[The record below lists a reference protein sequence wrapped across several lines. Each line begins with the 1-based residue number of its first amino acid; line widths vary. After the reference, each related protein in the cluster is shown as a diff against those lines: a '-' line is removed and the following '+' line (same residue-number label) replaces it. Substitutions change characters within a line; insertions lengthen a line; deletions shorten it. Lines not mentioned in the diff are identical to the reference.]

1 MRSLR
6 LIAALTLIGI
16 VIATIGLAASS
27 PEQSSP
33 SLDSDNAVVIPPYAP
48 RFGRSRPIVA
58 VVGENTFTELTDYV
72 VPYGVLHESGVA
84 EVVALATK
92 AGPIQMFPALKIRP
106 QSTVAEFDSRF
117 PEGADYVIVPAVHRT
132 GDAALLNWV
141 TSQAAK
147 GATIVGVCDGVWVVA
162 NAGLLKGH
170 KAVGHWYSFD
180 DLEKKFPETAWV
192 RNRRYLADGK
202 IVTTTGV
209 TASIP
214 VSLALVEAIGGHE
227 RAVSVARAVGVT
239 DWSATHRSAD
249 FKLRTSH
256 MYAAATNWVSFWS
269 HEEIGVPI
277 SNGMNEVTLALAA
290 DAYSRTY
297 RSNAVSISSSAEDVH
312 TRGGLL
318 IVPDRLAGDSKTTGR
333 TLKRLDDTKPV
344 AALDAALRDIA
355 DRYGRSTSAFVALQM
370 EYPQP

>member
-1 MRSLR
+1 MRSLH
-6 LIAALTLIGI
+6 LVAVLALSI
-16 VIATIGLAASS
+16 IATIGLAASNA
-27 PEQSSP
+27 EESP
-33 SLDSDNAVVIPPYAP
+33 SSLSSNSADVIPTYVP
-48 RFGRSRPIVA
+48 RFGRSRPIVT

-72 VPYGVLHESGVA
+72 IPYGVLHESGVA
-84 EVVALATK
+84 DVIALATK

-106 QSTVAEFDSRF
+106 QSTVNGFDARF

-132 GDAALLNWV
+132 EDAALLGWV

-162 NAGLLKGH
+162 NAGLLKGRR
-170 KAVGHWYSFD
+170 AVGHWYSFG
-180 DLEKKFPETAWV
+180 DLGKKFPETTWV
-192 RNRRYLADGK
+192 RNRRYVADGP

-214 VSLALVEAIGGHE
+214 VSLALVEAIGGYE
-227 RAVSVARAVGVT
+227 RALSVAHAIGAT
-239 DWSATHRSAD
+239 DWNAAHRSGD
-249 FKLRTSH
+249 FKLRAPH
-256 MYAAATNWVSFWS
+256 MYVAAINWVSFWS

-277 SNGMNEVTLALAA
+277 SNDMNEVALALAA

-297 RSNAVSISSSAEDVH
+297 RSNAVSISPSAEEVR

-318 IVPDRLAGDSKTTGR
+318 ILPDRLTGDPKAPNR
-333 TLKRLDDTKPV
+333 TLKPLDETKPV
-344 AALDAALRDIA
+344 PALDSALREIA
-355 DRYGRSTSAFVALQM
+355 DRYGRATSAFVALQM

>member
-6 LIAALTLIGI
+6 LLAVLALS
-16 VIATIGLAASS
+16 VIASIGLAASS
-27 PEQSSP
+27 PEQNPSP
-33 SLDSDNAVVIPPYAP
+33 PDSDNSAAIPPYAP
-48 RFGRSRPIVA
+48 RFGRSRPIVV

-72 VPYGVLHESGVA
+72 VPYGVLREA
-84 EVVALATK
+84 DIADVVALATK

-106 QSTVAEFDSRF
+106 QSTVDEFDSRF
-117 PEGADYVIVPAVHRT
+117 PDGADYVIVPAVHRT
-132 GDAALLNWV
+132 EDAALLSWV

-147 GATIVGVCDGVWVVA
+147 GASIVGVCDGVWVVA

-192 RNRRYLADGK
+192 RNRRYVADGK

-227 RAVSVARAVGVT
+227 RAVAVAQTMGVT
-239 DWSATHRSAD
+239 DWSAAHKSGD
-249 FKLRTSH
+249 FKLRMAH
-256 MYAAATNWVSFWS
+256 MFAAAANWVSFWS
-269 HEEIGVPI
+269 HEEIGIPI
-277 SNGMNEVTLALAA
+277 SNGINEVTLALAA

-297 RSNAVSISSSAEDVH
+297 RSNTVSISSSAEDVF

-318 IVPDRLAGDSKTTGR
+318 IVPDRLAGSPKTPGR
-333 TLKRLDDTKPV
+333 TLKLLDDTKPV
-344 AALDAALRDIA
+344 AALDAALKDIA
-355 DRYGRSTSAFVALQM
+355 DTYGRSTSAFVALQM
-370 EYPQP
+370 EYSQP

>member
-1 MRSLR
+1 MRNLR
-6 LIAALTLIGI
+6 LIAALMLS
-16 VIATIGLAASS
+16 IAAAIGLAASS
-27 PEQSSP
+27 IEQRP
-33 SLDSDNAVVIPPYAP
+33 ASLDSDSAFVIPTYAP

-72 VPYGVLHESGVA
+72 IPYGVLHESGVA
-84 EVVALATK
+84 DVVALATK
-92 AGPIQMFPALKIRP
+92 VGPIQMFPALKIRP
-106 QSTVAEFDSRF
+106 QSTVNEFDARF

-132 GDAALLNWV
+132 DDAALLSWV

-162 NAGLLKGH
+162 NAGLLKGR

-180 DLEKKFPETAWV
+180 DLEKKFPETTWV
-192 RNRRYLADGK
+192 RNRRYVADGRF
-202 IVTTTGV
+202 VTTTGV

-214 VSLALVEAIGGHE
+214 VSLALVEAIGGYE
-227 RAVSVARAVGVT
+227 RALSVARAIGAT
-239 DWSATHRSAD
+239 DWNAAHRSGD
-249 FKLRTSH
+249 FKLRALH
-256 MYAAATNWVSFWS
+256 MYVAATNWVSFWS

-277 SNGMNEVTLALAA
+277 SNGMNEVALALTA

-297 RSNAVSISSSAEDVH
+297 RSNAVSISPSAEEVR

-318 IVPDRLAGDSKTTGR
+318 ILPDRLTGGPKAPNR
-333 TLKRLDDTKPV
+333 TLKPPDGTKPV
-344 AALDAALRDIA
+344 VALDAALRDIA
-355 DRYGRSTSAFVALQM
+355 DTYGQATSAFVALQM